1 MLQGGF
7 LSWFLFYSLLPF
19 LLYALILFI
28 YPLSDFYIERV
39 VIGSDLRA
47 GQSVKLQL
55 KLRRKQNFP
64 LFFLGVEEWL
74 PEKIHLYNGSTIG
87 KSACFPLFKSE
98 FSVDFDIPYLPRGE
112 HRFSIIQLKLRDPLS
127 LIEKRKQFTIN
138 HSLIVYPN
146 VKRTYFQQFQSDYEL
161 GRHVNIIRRNRES
174 NVASNIR
181 EYQHGDRLSMID
193 WKSTAKKA
201 ELMSK
206 DYEEKN
212 SQDLLVVVN
221 TFADKQ
227 IFEEMVSYAASLIDT
242 EIRSN
247 GKAGL
252 HLISRTPNFIPSR
265 DSKDQRNK
273 CLLALAK
280 IEADFPDLCTQFF
293 TMSRNIVTSHCSLVL
308 VTDQFSGEI
317 VKRLS
322 SVSDKN
328 LNIHVALFKKL
339 EELTPFDRKTID
351 SAKGRGIKVEIMS
364 VLV

>member
-1 MLQGGF
+1 M
-7 LSWFLFYSLLPF
+7 
-19 LLYALILFI
+19 LYALILFI

-39 VIGSDLRA
+39 VIGSNLRA

-64 LFFLGVEEWL
+64 LFYLGVEEWL
-74 PEKIHLYNGSTIG
+74 PEKIRDYNTPNIG
-87 KSACFPLFKSE
+87 KISGFPLFKSE

-112 HRFSIIQLKLRDPLS
+112 HHFSIIQLKLRDPLS
-127 LIEKRKQFTIN
+127 LIEKRKQFTVH

-161 GRHVNIIRRNRES
+161 GRHVNRIRRNRES
-174 NVASNIR
+174 NIASNIR

-206 DYEEKN
+206 DFEEKN

-221 TFADKQ
+221 TFADRQ
-227 IFEEMVSYAASLIDT
+227 IFEGMVNYAASLIDT

-252 HLISRTPNFIPSR
+252 HLISRTPIFIPSR

-273 CLLALAK
+273 CMLALTK
-280 IEADFPDLCTQFF
+280 VEADSPDLCTQFF
-293 TMSRNIVTSHCSLVL
+293 TMSRNILTSHCSLVL
-308 VTDQFSGEI
+308 VTDQFSGEMM
-317 VKRLS
+317 KRLS
-322 SVSDKN
+322 ALSDKN

-339 EELTPFDRKTID
+339 EDLTPFDRKTID
-351 SAKGRGIKVEIMS
+351 SAKGRGINIEIIS
-364 VLV
+364 QY